1 MVIRKA
7 EKTDMKGVMELIREL
22 AMYEKAPDEVEV
34 TEADL
39 IADGFGDN
47 KVFSCFVAANDR
59 EIMGMGLYYFKYST
73 WKGKC
78 VYLEDL
84 IVKEKHRGRKIGAR
98 LFEAIARECKELG
111 VKRMEWQVLDWNEPA
126 IRFYEALGATRK
138 SEWVGYRL
146 SGEALLN
153 LAQV

>member
-1 MVIRKA
+1 
-7 EKTDMKGVMELIREL
+7 MKGVMELIREL
-22 AMYEKAPDEVEV
+22 AMYEKAPGEVEV

-47 KVFSCFVAANDR
+47 KVFSCFVAENDKK
-59 EIMGMGLYYFKYST
+59 IIGMGLYYVKYST
-73 WKGKC
+73 WKGQC

-84 IVKEKHRGRKIGAR
+84 IVSENYRGKKAGAK

-126 IRFYEALGATRK
+126 INFYKKYNAIMDP
-138 SEWVGYRL
+138 EWINGKL
-146 SGEALLN
+146 TFEQLKEF
-153 LAQV
+153 